1 MFGWTRNT
9 SLFPATRASHSK
21 LAFPA
26 ATLLMAMALLSARCD
41 GGNKVEKA
49 LIGDWEA
56 VATQLVI
63 NTEGR
68 TQQSRSIDVSEGE
81 WEKKANR
88 TPPQMTYFP
97 DHRYHSQ
104 YISLI
109 DQTGRQVTDTIK
121 QDGTWQLSG
130 DTLLI
135 HEPNLSV
142 PDSKFVL
149 TITDGILE
157 LTSMMDIDNDGDQDD
172 KYWMRQRRR

>member
-1 MFGWTRNT
+1 MFGWIRLTDRVRNERLQRPKAVLPLT
-9 SLFPATRASHSK
+9 VA
-21 LAFPA
+21 LAA
-26 ATLLMAMALLSARCD
+26 CALLSTRCD
-41 GGNKVEKA
+41 GGNKMEQA
-49 LIGDWEA
+49 LVGDWEA

-81 WEKKANR
+81 WESKANR
-88 TPPQMTYFP
+88 TPPQMTYFQ

-121 QDGTWQLSG
+121 QDGTWQLHG

-142 PDSKFVL
+142 PDSWFTLK
-149 TITDGILE
+149 IEGEILE
-157 LTSMMDIDNDGDQDD
+157 LTAMMDIDNDGDQDD

>member
-1 MFGWTRNT
+1 MFGWSRNT
-9 SLFPATRASHSK
+9 SMSGTSRFSRSK
-21 LAFPA
+21 VAFPG
-26 ATLLMAMALLSARCD
+26 ATILISMALLSTRCD
-41 GGNKVEKA
+41 GGNKMEKA

-81 WEKKANR
+81 WESKANR

-109 DQTGRQVTDTIK
+109 DQSGRQVTDTIK

-142 PDSKFVL
+142 PDSRFVL
-149 TITDGILE
+149 TINGEILE